1 MFIFKKDKTKRQQN
15 VVLEKFCNKIVDVIN
30 ETFTKKHYFVKV
42 LQSKKAT
49 FTWLL
54 EKRGRLFREKM
65 CALHRKIHGVTKS
78 VFI

>member
-42 LQSKKAT
+42 LQSKKGHVY
-49 FTWLL
+49 LVVRK
-54 EKRGRLFREKM
+54 KRPF
-65 CALHRKIHGVTKS
+65 V
-78 VFI
+78 